1 MSDAP
6 AYLVITSTPN
16 PEKMEKLQSYL
27 HQIVPVLAAGGGKP
41 VGRYRATE
49 QAVGSDGPKSI
60 AVLEYP
66 SAQSIRDVVASGG
79 FNALN
84 ELRDEVF
91 LRVDLMI
98 TEAM

>member
-1 MSDAP
+1 MPDAP

-16 PEKMEKLQSYL
+16 PEKMEQLQSYV
-27 HQIVPVLAAGGGKP
+27 HQIMLVLASGGGRP

-49 QAVGSDGPKSI
+49 QVSGSDGPKSI

-66 SAQSIRDVVASGG
+66 STQSIKDVVAGDG

-98 TEAM
+98 CAAM